1 MIIDVRSEESV
12 YITINGTVYYIDD
25 STNEQIMEKW
35 KDKKNKT
42 KKRKK
47 DEIFFGGSYGGTDPE

>member
-1 MIIDVRSEESV
+1 MIIDVRTGDCLYV
-12 YITINGTVYYIDD
+12 TINGWVYYIDD

-47 DEIFFGGSYGGTDPE
+47 DEIFFGGSYGGTDPD